1 VEGAHAGLDRRQ
13 KLTLAWPELKVEEL
27 RVVAGFEQPGS
38 RKSHRGLAF
47 VA

>member
-1 VEGAHAGLDRRQ
+1 MPASTAARNSHWRG
-13 KLTLAWPELKVEEL
+13 PELKVEEL
-27 RVVAGFEQPGS
+27 RVLAGFEQPGS